1 MMHIDTSS
9 KLGGSSAMYG
19 YGGAMQSSKMAAG
32 KGFGTEG
39 FQGEPELKI
48 LELSKYVMKF
58 ELLNTDL
65 SVANSLRRII
75 ISEIPTMAFDLVEVK
90 ENTSALHDEFIAHR
104 IGLLPLVSH
113 DVDNYEFSEKC
124 SDCQGMRCQKC

>member
-1 MMHIDTSS
+1 MHIDTSS
-9 KLGGSSAMYG
+9 KFGGSSAMYG
-19 YGGAMQSSKMAAG
+19 YGGAMQGSKMAAG
-32 KGFGTEG
+32 KGSGAEG
-39 FQGEPELKI
+39 FPGEPELKI

-124 SDCQGMRCQKC
+124 SDC